1 MKKFKK
7 IVLSLTS
14 AYVFSLAIIAA
25 NAVSIRGMHQE
36 VEPEALKKYKK
47 Y

>member
-14 AYVFSLAIIAA
+14 AYIFSLAIMAA

-36 VEPEALKKYKK
+36 KEPEGLEKYKK
-47 Y
+47 